1 MAQLPFLD
9 QQRFIDD
16 IFGDRPELAMYGA
29 IPGGMTP
36 FQQGLFRN
44 QGSDMMKRFYGAAG
58 RDLMEGMMPS
68 QSPQGFFG
76 NMDFQKEIFDMPRFS
91 RGAATNI
98 HNPRTKFLY
107 GF

>member
-1 MAQLPFLD
+1 M
-9 QQRFIDD
+9 
-16 IFGDRPELAMYGA
+16 FGS

-36 FQQGLFRN
+36 FQQRLFRN
-44 QGSDMMKRFYGAAG
+44 QSGDMMNRFFGKAG
-58 RDLMEGMMPS
+58 RDLMQGDMPS

-76 NMDFQKEIFDMPRFS
+76 NMDFQKEMFDMPRFT

-98 HNPRTKFLY
+98 HNPRTRFLY